1 MKPTDTR
8 NWQLNINDPA
18 TIVEGVDDIAQCIY
32 IILNTVPGSD
42 PLRPTFGSN
51 IYQHLDKPI
60 NDVQP
65 MLIYDATT
73 AVEKWEKRIVVD
85 KCTIAQNGSDGRSL
99 NIEATVVASAAQI
112 TLKINI

>member
-1 MKPTDTR
+1 MKTTDTR

-18 TIVEGVDDIAQCIY
+18 TIVDGVDDIAQCIY

-51 IYQHLDKPI
+51 VYQHLDKPI
-60 NDVQP
+60 GDVQP

-73 AVEKWEKRIVVD
+73 AIEKWEKRIIVN
-85 KCTIAQNGSDGRSL
+85 KCTIVPNGSDGRIL
-99 NIEATVVASAAQI
+99 AIEATVIASAAQV
-112 TLKINI
+112 TLKIKI